1 MELITEG
8 EDALLEFGAS
18 VIEGG
23 ASGEGKRLMNFP
35 SDHWVDGDIDNFS
48 LASGGAEGG
57 VIGVFDTETVGGVN
71 T

>member
-1 MELITEG
+1 
-8 EDALLEFGAS
+8 
-18 VIEGG
+18 
-23 ASGEGKRLMNFP
+23 MNFP